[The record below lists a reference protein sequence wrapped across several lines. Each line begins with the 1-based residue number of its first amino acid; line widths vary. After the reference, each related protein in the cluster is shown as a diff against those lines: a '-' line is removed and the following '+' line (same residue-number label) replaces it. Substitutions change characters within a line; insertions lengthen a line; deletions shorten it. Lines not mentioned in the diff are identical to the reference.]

1 MSKRADRIIERH
13 SELNADAS
21 NWRDHWREVLR
32 LVLPRKDDVYTF
44 GQIKSIQGE
53 KKQNHLLD
61 TTAQN
66 LNEELA
72 AELGSKLTNPY
83 VQWMELTHP
92 VKKINA
98 LTDVRKFLQ
107 ELTSSWFTVLQNTNF
122 YTEISEFY
130 EDLLAAGTAIM
141 IMEEDKKDLI
151 RFECFPIYECN
162 IGENSR
168 GVVDTVSR
176 EKLMTVRQVL
186 QKFGKSGHKLFDTN
200 PALKGMKEKLEEPM
214 IMIHMVMPKAD
225 LEIMGLGK
233 IAMSHA
239 SVWLHKE
246 TRVIFQEGGFK
257 EFPYIVGRWS
267 KRSGENY
274 GRGPGIKSLPANKML
289 QSMMLSTIR
298 AVQKSIDPPTLVN
311 DDSIV
316 GRLNINP
323 GGVTPVRGK
332 ANEAAFPLLTGA
344 NPALGE
350 QSMESVRKQLRDA
363 YFRDKQRIREGDR
376 MTTVEVDQRI
386 NENHSGFGPILAR
399 LNDDVLAPLVN
410 RGLGIMSRKGKVPE
424 NVPPQLE
431 NTALNAFFTSQIAK
445 AQRLGEVKAI
455 NAFMGLVGPLL
466 QIKPE
471 AADLIDG
478 DNTLKIIGEIT
489 GVNAGI
495 FSDDDKV
502 EGTRKKREEAAK
514 QQEQQAQEMQAA
526 EIANKTAPAVQAA
539 GQATAKG

>member
-1 MSKRADRIIERH
+1 MSKRADRILERH
-13 SELNADAS
+13 AELDSDAA
-21 NWRDHWREVLR
+21 NWRDHWKEVLR

-44 GQIKSIQGE
+44 KNIKSTQGE
-53 KKQNHLLD
+53 KKQNALLD

-98 LTDVRKFLQ
+98 LTNVRKYLQ
-107 ELTSSWFTVLQNTNF
+107 ELTASWFTTLQNTNF

-130 EDLLAAGTAIM
+130 EDLLAMGTAIM

-168 GVVDTVSR
+168 GEVDTVSR
-176 EKLMTVRQVL
+176 EKLMTVRQVM
-186 QKFGKSGHKLFDTN
+186 QKFGKPGRKLFDTN
-200 PALKGMKEKLEEPM
+200 PALRGMKEKLEETM
-214 IMIHMVMPKAD
+214 VMVHMVMPKED

-233 IAMSHA
+233 VSMSHA

-246 TRVIFQEGGFK
+246 TRVIFEEGGFK

-274 GRGPGIKSLPANKML
+274 GRGPGMKSLPANKML

-311 DDSIV
+311 DDSIL

-350 QSMESVRKQLRDA
+350 QSMESVREQLRNA

-386 NENHSGFGPILAR
+386 DENHSGFGPILAR

-410 RGLGIMSRKGKVPE
+410 RGLGVMSRKGKIPE
-424 NVPPQLE
+424 NPPAELDGP
-431 NTALNAFFTSQIAK
+431 LDAFFTSAIAK

-455 NAFMGLVGPLL
+455 NSFIGLIQPIA
-466 QIKPE
+466 QAKPE
-471 AADLIDG
+471 VLDLIDG
-478 DNTLKIIGEIT
+478 DNTIKIMAEIT
-489 GVNAGI
+489 GVSAGI
-495 FSDDDKV
+495 FADDDKV
-502 EGTRKKREEAAK
+502 EETRKSREDAAK
-514 QQEQQAQEMQAA
+514 QQAQDTQNMQNA

-539 GQATAKG
+539 GQVKPEG